1 MSVTRVLLAEDHK
14 IVRAGIKA
22 LLQNLGWV
30 EVIGEA
36 ADGYE
41 AVELANLHRPD
52 VVLMDITMP
61 RLNGLEAIQAIKQV
75 PEVQVIILS
84 MHTSKEY
91 VLQALRA
98 GATGYVIK
106 DADIE
111 ELEFAI
117 KAVSKNQLYLSP
129 TVSKHLIADY
139 LWRVGE
145 PTSFE
150 RLTPRQRQILQLIAE
165 GSTTKQIAETLQI
178 SLKTAETHRS
188 QLMEHLDIHDIAGLV
203 RYAVR
208 MGLVSSDE

>member
-1 MSVTRVLLAEDHK
+1 MIQVLLVEDHK
-14 IVRAGIKA
+14 IVRAGIRA
-22 LLQNLGWV
+22 LLQKLNWL
-30 EVIGEA
+30 EVMGEA
-36 ADGYE
+36 SDGYE
-41 AVELANLHRPD
+41 ALELIKLRKPD
-52 VVLMDITMP
+52 IILMDIAMP
-61 RLNGLEAIQAIKQV
+61 RLNGLEALKAIKQV
-75 PEVQVIILS
+75 ADVQIIMLS

-106 DADIE
+106 DADME

-117 KAVSKNQLYLSP
+117 KAVSQNQLYLSP
-129 TVSKHLIADY
+129 AISKHLVADY

-150 RLTPRQRQILQLIAE
+150 KLTTRQRQILQLIAE
-165 GSTTKQIAETLQI
+165 GSTTKRIAETLQI
-178 SLKTAETHRS
+178 SLKTAETHRM

-208 MGLVSSDE
+208 MGLVNPNE